1 MTKVDYAEQQA
12 DQLMEFYLE
21 DRRVLTRET
30 QMTFTFIAAAFSA
43 AFGYF
48 LNLVDTQKH
57 WSAQN
62 WFWIFPALAL
72 LIYLAGWAAY
82 LVTQALT
89 IKDIPAKGNLP
100 SNILHSDNDP
110 YDVYAVRAAALI
122 GYEERIVAVRT
133 QNLCVARCLNRTRR
147 ALLWTPLT
155 WAVVAAVEA
164 VLA

>member
-21 DRRVLTRET
+21 DRRVLSRET

-43 AFGYF
+43 SFGYF

-57 WSAQN
+57 WSNQR

-72 LIYLAGWAAY
+72 LMYLAGWAAY

-89 IKDIPAKGNLP
+89 VKDIQAKGNLP
-100 SNILHSDNDP
+100 SNILHADNEP
-110 YDVYAVRAAALI
+110 HDVDAVRAVALK
-122 GYEERIVAVRT
+122 GYEERIMAVRT

-147 ALLWTPLT
+147 ALLWSPLI
-155 WAVVAAVEA
+155 WAVVAAAEA
-164 VLA
+164 VVA